1 MHNRNTPIY
10 WSNKSAKFFSSWNNF
25 LCLKCEMFRFLMY
38 NPVALD
44 STTGQCGEPN
54 SGDKV
59 VDDYIRE

>member
-1 MHNRNTPIY
+1 
-10 WSNKSAKFFSSWNNF
+10 
-25 LCLKCEMFRFLMY
+25 MFRFLMY